1 MHMSKRTALKVL
13 PVAVVMMADSCIDP
27 QFAACAA
34 PGREPS
40 SVRVSVRDLNLT
52 SHAGAVTAYLRI
64 RNAARSVCGPVDTAL
79 AEEKAAWDR
88 CVDQAIGSAVAK
100 LGNAELTDYYL
111 AKTHHA
117 HLITTAAISKAQRVR

>member
-1 MHMSKRTALKVL
+1 MHMSKRAALQVL
-13 PVAVVMMADSCIDP
+13 PVVAAMMAGSWIDP
-27 QFAACAA
+27 QFAAWAA

-40 SVRVSVRDLNLT
+40 VRVSVKDLDLT
-52 SHAGAVTAYLRI
+52 SHAGAVTAYWRI

-111 AKTHHA
+111 AKTHRA
-117 HLITTAAISKAQRVR
+117 HLIRTAEISRAQRAR